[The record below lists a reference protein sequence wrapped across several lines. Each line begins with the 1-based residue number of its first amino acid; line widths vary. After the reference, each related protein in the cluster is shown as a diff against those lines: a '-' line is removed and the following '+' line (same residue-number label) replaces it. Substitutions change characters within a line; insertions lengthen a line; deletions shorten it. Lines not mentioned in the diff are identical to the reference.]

1 MVTQHLD
8 TVMRVLTRCYND
20 DEKIG
25 RQIDT
30 LNYDELESL
39 ERFANK
45 LNLHLKDAFEN
56 KEVHEKR
63 EIEENV

>member
-8 TVMRVLTRCYND
+8 TVMRVLTRCYD
-20 DEKIG
+20 DDGRIG
-25 RQIDT
+25 KQLDT

-39 ERFANK
+39 ERFVDK
-45 LNLHLKDAFEN
+45 LNLHLRDAFEN

>member
-20 DEKIG
+20 DEKISK
-25 RQIDT
+25 QLDT

-45 LNLHLKDAFEN
+45 INLYLQDTFEN
-56 KEVHEKR
+56 KEVYEKR

>member
-25 RQIDT
+25 KQLET

-39 ERFANK
+39 DRFVDK
-45 LNLHLKDAFEN
+45 LNLHLRGAFEN
-56 KEVHEKR
+56 EASR
-63 EIEENV
+63 EER